1 VTRDPL
7 PHTLLALTFATG
19 VVDAAA
25 FLGLDHVFAA
35 NQTGNV
41 VFLAFALAGA
51 GGLSARAALVSL
63 LAFVLGAT
71 LGGLY
76 SPGRGARRGWAIAAF
91 LVEAGLCLAAALAAI
106 DLGSSDLR
114 RDVVVAFLAL
124 AMGMRN
130 ATVRRLGVTEFST
143 VVLTTT
149 LTGLFSDL
157 PRAPRDGG
165 VTARRAGSVAA
176 MFVGA
181 LAGAALVVRG
191 HLLVALILVSG
202 TVLLAAGAY
211 AALSA
216 PRTLEERA

>member
-1 VTRDPL
+1 M
-7 PHTLLALTFATG
+7 LLALTFATG

-25 FLGLDHVFAA
+25 FLGLDHVFAG

-51 GGLSARAALVSL
+51 DGLSARAALVSL
-63 LAFVLGAT
+63 LAFALGAA

-76 SPGRGARRGWAIAAF
+76 VSHREARRGRAIGAF
-91 LVEAGLCLAAALAAI
+91 MVEAGLCVAAAVAAI

-114 RDVVVAFLAL
+114 RDVVIALLAL

-130 ATVRRLGVTEFST
+130 ATVRRLGVTDVST

-157 PRAPRDGG
+157 PGALRDGG
-165 VTARRAGSVAA
+165 ATARRAGSVAA

-191 HLLVALILVSG
+191 HLLAALILVSA
-202 TVLLAAGAY
+202 TTLLAAGAY